1 MRSVLR
7 LLVSGLLVGLFCVIA
22 SAQAIQTGGI
32 TGVVTDKNGGLVTGA
47 TVDVISEATGKSVR
61 MPTTGGDGGF
71 AVTLLPPGT
80 YRLEI
85 SAPNFKKA
93 VVAGVEVRIAETTR
107 QDVSLEPGNIQETVN
122 VEATA
127 TLINPS
133 SATTGQALD
142 GQTLRPLPLA
152 SPNFLFLLNLS
163 TGVTG
168 EPTDVRSAGRGT
180 ADVTVNGQRT
190 SNNSVSLQGINVND
204 FNLAHFDT
212 VPLPNPNT
220 LQEMKIATSLYDASQ
235 GSKGG
240 GALGLVIKS
249 GEKDFHWEGYWSH
262 RNDALNANEWF
273 RNANGLSKRARLLQN
288 VFGASGSGPVP
299 KAGGF
304 WFFNY
309 QGVRARNGTDPNGSS
324 LSPIVQA
331 FPTNADGT
339 TSAALLATAFNLN
352 PGQIDPVAV
361 SILNAQS
368 TRFGGKFLVPRLG
381 QTGCGGLSGG
391 ALCTFSCPF
400 FFLAPL
406 AGNQYVISYDRS
418 MRGGKDTIS
427 RRWFWDEGAAAQT
440 FLTDTT
446 FSNP

>member
-1 MRSVLR
+1 MRSVIRFLA
-7 LLVSGLLVGLFCVIA
+7 SGLLLGTLCLVA
-22 SAQAIQTGGI
+22 AAQANQTGGI
-32 TGVVTDKNGGLVTGA
+32 TGVVTDKNGALVSGA
-47 TVDVISEATGKSVR
+47 TVVVVSDATGKAERTVNTSD
-61 MPTTGGDGGF
+61 DGGYS
-71 AVTLLPPGT
+71 VTLLPPGR

-85 SAPNFKKA
+85 SAANFKKA
-93 VVAGVEVRIAETTR
+93 IIADVQVRITETAR
-107 QDVSLEPGNIQETVN
+107 QDVSLEPGNISETVN
-122 VEATA
+122 VEATP

-142 GQTLRPLPLA
+142 AQTLRSLPLA

-220 LQEMKIATSLYDASQ
+220 LQEMKVATSLYDASQ

-249 GEKDFHWEGYWSH
+249 GEKNFHWEGYWQH

-273 RNANGLSKRARLLQN
+273 FNRKGQKKGRLLQN
-288 VFGASGSGPVP
+288 VFGGDGSGPIP
-299 KAGGF
+299 KVGGN

-309 QGVRARNGTDPNGSS
+309 QGVRARNGIDPNGSS
-324 LSPIVQA
+324 LSPTIQNI
-331 FPTNADGT
+331 PTNPDGT
-339 TSAALLATAFNLN
+339 TSAALLAPAFGLTAA
-352 PGQIDPVAV
+352 QIDPIAV
-361 SILNAQS
+361 NILNLKS
-368 TRFGGKFLVPRLG
+368 TLYNGQFLIPRLG
-381 QTGCGGLSGG
+381 QGGCPTSSLTGVGTNNPGSFTCG
-391 ALCTFSCPF
+391 FS
-400 FFLAPL
+400 
-406 AGNQYVISYDRS
+406 
-418 MRGGKDTIS
+418 
-427 RRWFWDEGAAAQT
+427 
-440 FLTDTT
+440 
-446 FSNP
+446 

>member
-7 LLVSGLLVGLFCVIA
+7 GLVSGLLVGLFCAIA

-32 TGVVTDKNGGLVTGA
+32 TGVVTDKNGALVAGA
-47 TVDVISEATGKSVR
+47 TVDVVSDATGKSVR
-61 MPTTGGDGGF
+61 SLTTGGDGGF

-93 VVAGVEVRIAETTR
+93 VVAGVEVRITETTR

-122 VEATA
+122 VEAAA

-142 GQTLRPLPLA
+142 GQTLRTLPLA

-212 VPLPNPNT
+212 VPLPNPDT
-220 LQEMKIATSLYDASQ
+220 LKEMKVATSLYDASQ

-240 GALGLVIKS
+240 GALGLVTAS
-249 GEKDFHWEGYWSH
+249 GTKDLHFDLYWNH
-262 RNDALNANEWF
+262 RNDALNATEWF
-273 RNANGLSKRARLLQN
+273 FNANRTKKGRLLQN
-288 VFGASGSGPVP
+288 VFGGSASGPIP
-299 KAGGF
+299 KVGGF

-309 QGVRARNGTDPNGSS
+309 QGVRARNGLDPNGSA
-324 LSPIVQA
+324 LTPTIQN

-339 TSAALLATAFNLN
+339 TTAALLATAFSLT
-352 PGQIDPVAV
+352 PAQIDPIAV
-361 SILNAQS
+361 NILNLKSALYSGQ
-368 TRFGGKFLVPRLG
+368 FLVPRSG
-381 QTGCGGLSGG
+381 QGGCKTATGIGTFTCSFSGV
-391 ALCTFSCPF
+391 
-400 FFLAPL
+400 AP
-406 AGNQYVISYDRS
+406 I
-418 MRGGKDTIS
+418 
-427 RRWFWDEGAAAQT
+427 
-440 FLTDTT
+440 
-446 FSNP
+446 